1 MFHRLL
7 SVVRRQRTG
16 RGWQNWSS
24 GRSGASAAE
33 AHSVALPAQ
42 AHVVICGG
50 GIMGTSVAYHL
61 SKMGW
66 KDIVLLEQGRLAA
79 GSTRFCAG
87 ILSTARHL
95 SIEQK
100 MADYSNKLYQQLEQ
114 ETGIQT
120 EPLLSSLLRRMP
132 ELDTLEI
139 MKLVNCP
146 EIFTP
151 DMRCILGESPLVQGY
166 FVLAGMN
173 SAGISFGGG
182 AGRFKRKRA
191 EPLPEESTRGDHGSF
206 QREKGPAT

>member
-1 MFHRLL
+1 MSYRLL

-33 AHSVALPAQ
+33 AHSVTLPAQ
-42 AHVVICGG
+42 AQVVICGG

-66 KDIVLLEQGRLAA
+66 KDVVLLEQGRLAA

-95 SIEQK
+95 TIEQK
-100 MADYSNKLYQQLEQ
+100 MADYSNKLYHQLEQ

-120 EPLLSSLLRRMP
+120 GKQME
-132 ELDTLEI
+132 TLEVL
-139 MKLVNCP
+139 KLVNCP
-146 EIFTP
+146 ETFTP
-151 DMRCILGESPLVQGY
+151 DMRCIMGEFPSVH
-166 FVLAGMN
+166 VLAGMN
-173 SAGISFGGG
+173 SAGLSFGGG
-182 AGRFKRKRA
+182 AGRFKKESRAPPSREHKR
-191 EPLPEESTRGDHGSF
+191 
-206 QREKGPAT
+206 

>member
-1 MFHRLL
+1 MFSRLL
-7 SVVRRQRTG
+7 SVARRQRTG

-24 GRSGASAAE
+24 GRSGAPAAE

-42 AHVVICGG
+42 AQVVICGG

-95 SIEQK
+95 TIEQK

-120 EPLLSSLLRRMP
+120 DGTSQRPAPPPPQATEPGRRH
-132 ELDTLEI
+132 TLPVSHNGQPL
-139 MKLVNCP
+139 MLFLVLETVSIRHP
-146 EIFTP
+146 
-151 DMRCILGESPLVQGY
+151 
-166 FVLAGMN
+166 
-173 SAGISFGGG
+173 
-182 AGRFKRKRA
+182 K
-191 EPLPEESTRGDHGSF
+191 
-206 QREKGPAT
+206 

>member
-1 MFHRLL
+1 MFYRLL

-42 AHVVICGG
+42 AQVVICGG

-95 SIEQK
+95 TIEQK
-100 MADYSNKLYQQLEQ
+100 MADYSNKLYHQLEQ

-120 EPLLSSLLRRMP
+120 EPLMCSLLRLMP
-132 ELDTLEI
+132 DLETLEI
-139 MKLVNCP
+139 LKLVNCP
-146 EIFTP
+146 ETFTP
-151 DMRCILGESPLVQGY
+151 DMRCIMGESPSVQGY

-173 SAGISFGGG
+173 SAGLSFGGG
-182 AGRFKRKRA
+182 AGRFS
-191 EPLPEESTRGDHGSF
+191 EEGKDSLRCQHTC
-206 QREKGPAT
+206 P

>member
-1 MFHRLL
+1 MFYRLL
-7 SVVRRQRTG
+7 SAVRRQRTG

-42 AHVVICGG
+42 AQVVICGG

-95 SIEQK
+95 TIEQK
-100 MADYSNKLYQQLEQ
+100 MADYSNKLYHQLEQ

-120 EPLLSSLLRRMP
+120 GSQRRVKTHSDASTRVREAEDKP
-132 ELDTLEI
+132 SHKARQCLCC
-139 MKLVNCP
+139 KLPYKTSDHGRAGNQDLHVA
-146 EIFTP
+146 
-151 DMRCILGESPLVQGY
+151 RVQ
-166 FVLAGMN
+166 
-173 SAGISFGGG
+173 
-182 AGRFKRKRA
+182 K
-191 EPLPEESTRGDHGSF
+191 EESRAPPS
-206 QREKGPAT
+206 REHKR